1 MTLEHTSAERLR
13 SASPLSPGA
22 GEYYKTMPPPR
33 TEGPSPG
40 DPGFFLPVWWLEE
53 RQAIPMSCMAWW
65 GTAILVTLLNY
76 LIWQKT
82 DTASTAYGE
91 DLPRAYLAFLIVG
104 MLVYFAIAATLWYWA
119 SRYST
124 TPGDR
129 KNKTLWGIIAM
140 WFLRDIPFWIMD
152 YVAVEKNNDEAI
164 QQISFV
170 ISTLSF
176 LVGGV
181 VVWVTYTYRMT
192 TFFNKFYTPPARHE
206 MSMAHTGSV
215 FAERGGGI
223 PSAPSGA
230 PPLAMTLPPPA
241 QSNHIPSF
249 ASPMQQQQ
257 QQHRSPSGSGPIMGG
272 YGGTEWDV

>member
-1 MTLEHTSAERLR
+1 MDHGHTPADRLR
-13 SASPLSPGA
+13 SASPLSPGS
-22 GEYYKTMPPPR
+22 GEYYKNMPPADSQ
-33 TEGPSPG
+33 SPG

-53 RQAIPMSCMAWW
+53 RQAIPMTCMAWW
-65 GTAILVTLLNY
+65 GVAILITLLNY

-82 DTASTAYGE
+82 DEAEAAYGE
-91 DLPRAYLAFLIVG
+91 DLPRAYIAFIILG
-104 MLVYFAIAATLWYWA
+104 MIVYFVIAATLWFWA

-124 TPGDR
+124 TPSDR
-129 KNKTLWGIIAM
+129 KNKTLWGIVAM
-140 WFLRDIPFWIMD
+140 WILRDIPFWIMD

-192 TFFNKFYTPPARHE
+192 SYLNRMYTPPARHE
-206 MSMAHTGSV
+206 SHFAHTGSV

-223 PSAPSGA
+223 PSAPQGTA
-230 PPLAMTLPPPA
+230 PLAMTLPPPA
-241 QSNHIPSF
+241 KSNHVPSF

-257 QQHRSPSGSGPIMGG
+257 QLSPSHPSPAPIITGN